1 LPRGGAKVSRARIEP
16 FLIVFRCPEC
26 GRRLEGLRSADVRC
40 KCGGRMVGGRI
51 ENAKVPTV
59 MYEKAVHFEH
69 KRPV

>member
-1 LPRGGAKVSRARIEP
+1 MSRARIEP

-26 GRRLEGLRSADVRC
+26 GRRLEALRSADVRC
-40 KCGGRMVGGRI
+40 KCGGRI

>member
-1 LPRGGAKVSRARIEP
+1 
-16 FLIVFRCPEC
+16 
-26 GRRLEGLRSADVRC
+26 
-40 KCGGRMVGGRI
+40 VGGRI